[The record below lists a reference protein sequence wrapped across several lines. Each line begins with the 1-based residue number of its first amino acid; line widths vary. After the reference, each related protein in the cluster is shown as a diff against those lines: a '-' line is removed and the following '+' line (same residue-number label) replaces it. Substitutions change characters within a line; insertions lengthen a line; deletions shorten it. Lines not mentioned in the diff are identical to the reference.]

1 MPPNMK
7 RLYLA
12 ILVFALGNSTD
23 AFILLRLSDAGV
35 QAPQLALLWSVHHV
49 VKSVASAWGGSR
61 SDRVGRKPIMV
72 VGWIVYAVI
81 YAGLGVADSA
91 PVTIALFIAYGVYFG
106 LVEPV
111 ERAWIADL
119 APAHLRGT
127 AIGYYHGVVGL
138 AAFPASVLFGLIWQQ
153 LGPSAAFGTG
163 AVLAI
168 AASALLLGVRESRVE

>member
-1 MPPNMK
+1 
-7 RLYLA
+7 
-12 ILVFALGNSTD
+12 
-23 AFILLRLSDAGV
+23 
-35 QAPQLALLWSVHHV
+35 
-49 VKSVASAWGGSR
+49 
-61 SDRVGRKPIMV
+61 MV

-91 PVTIALFIAYGVYFG
+91 PVTIALFSAYGVYFG